1 MNPAV
6 FTLIPPVPRFAS
18 RFQARQLC
26 VSCASSPLLVRCTHR
41 GQVSKILTAS
51 ERGREEEGGGRER
64 EVAIKIIIFRVRRW
78 PATNAFVDDYRAF
91 QVVNFARFDFVVKRK
106 KKGKGKINNNFRHLI
121 GKWKRDRRKTSGR
134 IDGIISKRK

>member
-1 MNPAV
+1 M
-6 FTLIPPVPRFAS
+6 
-18 RFQARQLC
+18 
-26 VSCASSPLLVRCTHR
+26 
-41 GQVSKILTAS
+41 TAS
-51 ERGREEEGGGRER
+51 ERGREEEGGERER

-78 PATNAFVDDYRAF
+78 PATNVFVDDYRAF